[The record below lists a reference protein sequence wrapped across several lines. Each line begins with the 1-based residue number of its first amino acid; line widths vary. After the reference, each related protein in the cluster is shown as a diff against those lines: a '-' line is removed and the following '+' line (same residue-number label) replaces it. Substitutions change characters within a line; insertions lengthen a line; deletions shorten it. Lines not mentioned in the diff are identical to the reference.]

1 MMKRRS
7 FMSLYQRWNELVD
20 SHRSQ
25 RDVNDF
31 WESYFDK
38 EKECYTTIL
47 ARQNWNLE
55 GRVAELAQAFE
66 MDPVWFAGFLD
77 GMNTSLTEQLN
88 IEELELDTQV
98 QATIKPEKLYFNM
111 LNAKADW
118 LYNLPQWDSI
128 LSAERRKELNQEY
141 RSSKMARS
149 TKVGRNEPCP
159 CGSGKKYKKCC
170 GA

>member
-1 MMKRRS
+1 
-7 FMSLYQRWNELVD
+7 MSLYQRWNELVD

-77 GMNTSLTEQLN
+77 GMNNSLTEQLN
-88 IEELELDTQV
+88 IEELELIHRFKQ
-98 QATIKPEKLYFNM
+98 PSNRKLY
-111 LNAKADW
+111 
-118 LYNLPQWDSI
+118 SI
-128 LSAERRKELNQEY
+128 CQPKPIGCIIFPNGIHLSAERRKELNQEY

-149 TKVGRNEPCP
+149 TKVGRNEPLP
-159 CGSGKKYKKCC
+159 MRKW
-170 GA
+170 